1 MVEEY
6 NSNNLKNRF
15 TFKVTL
21 NRIIF
26 IECLLAVGTLVSP
39 CMIDDIA
46 VSGAHN
52 GMGYLLIRV
61 VLHPACHMP
70 AYRTLNPGLIKR
82 DINVHSVLSAGDGEI
97 LDVLSF
103 QIKEL

>member
-1 MVEEY
+1 
-6 NSNNLKNRF
+6 
-15 TFKVTL
+15 
-21 NRIIF
+21 IIF

-46 VSGAHN
+46 ASDAQN

-97 LDVLSF
+97 LNILSF